1 MSTSVAKQ
9 KIKCFLRMMGGS
21 VLRIFRR
28 RVLLPEKPQRLLVL
42 SIHYLGDSFWV
53 LQAVHFLKKRFPET
67 EIHLMLRR
75 EFGELF
81 YGVLPPEQIHVVTAM
96 ISDRKR
102 EKVSWRAIFRALREY
117 RTRFDCVLDL
127 SGNRYSAI
135 ASFLLRPRC
144 SCGFSGDEFGFLY
157 DIRLPDEESASFPL
171 QFRPLLA
178 ARALC
183 GTTLRTE
190 EEKGKKIGHIPAS
203 GSESGSGSE
212 PDSDSEA
219 DFSLPDRM
227 QPPILRNPLEEILRK
242 YGIPSSHLA
251 LLMPGAGWKA
261 KEWGDENFTE
271 TARLLKASGFHVY
284 ILGSQTEEARCVK
297 IASDSGT
304 DVLTGLPLG
313 ELFSLL
319 SGAELFVGNDSGPGH
334 ISASFHHALC
344 ISLFTGATPVYHAPV
359 GANVVALDESEA
371 PVSPEDVL
379 TVVRTRLF
387 HKPQA

>member
-9 KIKCFLRMMGGS
+9 KIKWILRKMGES
-21 VLRIFRR
+21 ALRIFRR
-28 RVLLPEKPQRLLVL
+28 RVPLPAKPSRLLVL

-53 LQAVHFLKKRFPET
+53 LQAVHFLIKRFPET

-81 YGVLPPEQIHVVTAM
+81 YGVLPPERIHVVPAM

-117 RTRFDCVLDL
+117 RTQFDCVLDL

-183 GTTLRTE
+183 GAGTGE
-190 EEKGKKIGHIPAS
+190 EYGERKMPHIPAS
-203 GSESGSGSE
+203 GSESES
-212 PDSDSEA
+212 DSDPDA
-219 DFSLPDRM
+219 SLPDRM
-227 QPPILRNPLEEILRK
+227 QPPILRNTPEEVFRK
-242 YGIPSSHLA
+242 YGIPASHA
-251 LLMPGAGWKA
+251 AILMPGAGWKA
-261 KEWGDENFTE
+261 KEWGDEKFTE

-284 ILGSQTEEARCVK
+284 ILGSQAEEARCVK

-304 DVLTGLPLG
+304 DVLTGLSLG